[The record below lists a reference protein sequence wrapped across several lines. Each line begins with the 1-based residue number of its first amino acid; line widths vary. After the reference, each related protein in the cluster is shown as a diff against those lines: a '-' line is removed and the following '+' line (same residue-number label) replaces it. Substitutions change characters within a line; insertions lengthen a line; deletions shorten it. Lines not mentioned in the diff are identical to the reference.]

1 MDGKQ
6 AEVRGI
12 IRDYVRMRNIKR
24 VTVTELGQFI
34 TPSPGKSTYLQ
45 EEEIWGDDPVHFT
58 PKGYSLAAA
67 GLESLIYEK
76 RADEKEDEPGGWQG
90 AAKRPKQDLTK
101 NRPDWV
107 KGSIAEAVRKDASQ

>member
-1 MDGKQ
+1 MDGKL

-12 IRDYVRMRNIKR
+12 IRDYIRMRNIKR
-24 VTVTELGQFI
+24 VTVIELGQLI
-34 TPSPGKSTYLQ
+34 TPSPGMSAYLQ
-45 EEEIWGDDPVHFT
+45 EEEIWGDDPVHLT

-76 RADEKEDEPGGWQG
+76 RAEEKEDEPASWQG

-101 NRPDWV
+101 KRPDWV
-107 KGSIAEAVRKDASQ
+107 RGSIAEAVS